1 MLTRPV
7 IVVGGSY
14 VGENINVF
22 RPGEYK
28 LTAKGIN
35 VAQQLAA
42 NAEGRFRVLLI
53 EKNSHFQHLF
63 AFPRFAVTTNVNTQ
77 KAFIPFKPG
86 VFANAPPGSGDVVQ
100 AAVTNLTDSHVTLD
114 RAVQFDGQQLDRIP
128 YSYLVM
134 ATGTKLRPPS
144 NMLGSEK
151 LDGVK
156 YLRKHAESVQK
167 SKRMVIIGGGAV
179 GVQLATDAK
188 ELYPEKSITL
198 VHSRDKV
205 MNRFHPKLHQ
215 LIEERCKKLGVDLVL
230 GSRVKLPSQGYPTS
244 GEDFEVELLDGRRIA
259 SDFAVICNGQT
270 PQSEILRSI
279 SPQCIDAQG
288 FIRMK
293 KTLQIDDDKRQNVF
307 ALGDIAATAAHKAAR
322 PALRQ
327 AEIARANIIHSIA
340 GEPLEDY
347 EVTDPAAIH
356 LTLGITKSVIF
367 RNPLPGSDEPVII
380 PKEDGKLDMGID
392 AVWDRRGGGPDPML

>member
-14 VGENINVF
+14 V
-22 RPGEYK
+22 
-28 LTAKGIN
+28 GIN

-63 AFPRFAVTTNVNTQ
+63 AFPRFAVTTKVNTQ

-100 AAVTNLTDSHVTLD
+100 AAVTDLTDSHVTLD

-144 NMLGSEK
+144 NVLGSEK

-156 YLRKHAESVQK
+156 YLRRHAESVQK

-188 ELYPEKSITL
+188 ELYPQKSITL

-215 LIEERCKKLGVDLVL
+215 LIEERCKELGIDLVL

-244 GEDFEVELLDGRRIA
+244 GEDFEVELLDGRRIP

-270 PQSEILRSI
+270 PQSEILKSL

-293 KTLQIDDDKRQNVF
+293 KTLQIDDDEHQNVF

-327 AEIARANIIHSIA
+327 AEIARANVIHSIA

-356 LTLGITKSVIF
+356 LTLGITKNVIF

-380 PKEDGKLDMGID
+380 PKDDGKLDMGID
-392 AVWDRRGGGPDPML
+392 AVWERRGGGPDPML

>member
-1 MLTRPV
+1 
-7 IVVGGSY
+7 
-14 VGENINVF
+14 
-22 RPGEYK
+22 
-28 LTAKGIN
+28 
-35 VAQQLAA
+35 
-42 NAEGRFRVLLI
+42 
-53 EKNSHFQHLF
+53 
-63 AFPRFAVTTNVNTQ
+63 
-77 KAFIPFKPG
+77 
-86 VFANAPPGSGDVVQ
+86 
-100 AAVTNLTDSHVTLD
+100 
-114 RAVQFDGQQLDRIP
+114 
-128 YSYLVM
+128 M

-259 SDFAVICNGQT
+259 SDFAVNCTTLCPKPDSVANSHPGYLQRPDTSIRDT
-270 PQSEILRSI
+270 EIYLTAMHRRTRLYKNEED
-279 SPQCIDAQG
+279 SPD
-288 FIRMK
+288 
-293 KTLQIDDDKRQNVF
+293 
-307 ALGDIAATAAHKAAR
+307 
-322 PALRQ
+322 
-327 AEIARANIIHSIA
+327 
-340 GEPLEDY
+340 
-347 EVTDPAAIH
+347 
-356 LTLGITKSVIF
+356 
-367 RNPLPGSDEPVII
+367 
-380 PKEDGKLDMGID
+380 
-392 AVWDRRGGGPDPML
+392 

>member
-22 RPGEYK
+22 QQGKYK

-53 EKNSHFQHLF
+53 ERNSHFQHLF

-100 AAVTNLTDSHVTLD
+100 AAVTHLTDSHVTLD

-156 YLRKHAESVQK
+156 YLRRHAECVQK

-215 LIEERCKKLGVDLVL
+215 LIEERCKELGIDLVL

-244 GEDFEVELLDGRRIA
+244 GEDFEVELLDGRRIP

-270 PQSEILRSI
+270 PQSEILKSL

-293 KTLQIDDDKRQNVF
+293 KTLQIDDDEHQNVF

-327 AEIARANIIHSIA
+327 AEIARANVIHSIA

-356 LTLGITKSVIF
+356 LTLGITKNVIF

-380 PKEDGKLDMGID
+380 PKDDGKLDMGID
-392 AVWDRRGGGPDPML
+392 AVWERRGGGPDPML